1 MQAFLAR
8 EAVGR
13 RRARM
18 PCPKCGRVLDLARM
32 RAHLRDGHRLATGE
46 LETAFLLVRRTA
58 LRGRALRRA

>member
-1 MQAFLAR
+1 
-8 EAVGR
+8 
-13 RRARM
+13 
-18 PCPKCGRVLDLARM
+18 VLDLSRM